1 MSLACYWGHII
12 MLSPQDILR
21 WGKVHVER
29 QYLSNQILQPFDFHM
44 YIKSFNIELELA
56 SGETLNSNG
65 ERPNTNDPFED
76 MRKLAD

>member
-1 MSLACYWGHII
+1 
-12 MLSPQDILR
+12 
-21 WGKVHVER
+21 
-29 QYLSNQILQPFDFHM
+29 M

-76 MRKLAD
+76 MRKLAN

>member
-1 MSLACYWGHII
+1 
-12 MLSPQDILR
+12 
-21 WGKVHVER
+21 VER
-29 QYLSNQILQPFDFHM
+29 QYLSNQILLPFDFHQ